1 MYKNY
6 KQYVVRGKKQGHH
19 IRTNF
24 AFEKMVSVIDSNL
37 DKYVPDFP
45 AEVELSLPTLTP
57 ID

>member
-19 IRTNF
+19 SRENF
-24 AFEKMVSVIDSNL
+24 SFDKMVALL
-37 DKYVPDFP
+37 DNYLTKYVPDFP
-45 AEVELSLPTLTP
+45 KQVELQLPTLEK